1 MGFARNGKEYLL
13 TDSADQVSG
22 SSSQADT
29 SFTKILIVALLFFL
43 SGASSLIYQV
53 IWTRQ
58 MVFVFGSSTFASATV
73 LSSFMGGLA
82 AGSFV
87 AGKYADRLKN
97 PFLVYGILEGIIGV
111 WALLAPFMFDAAL
124 PLYKAFYLQLHLQ
137 ILPFSLLRFLVVA
150 LILLVPTA
158 CMGATLPILSRFIT
172 NSLNVVGERVGTL
185 YSINTLGAVF
195 GATAGGFYLIPQF
208 GLNVSTMTAAG
219 TNVLLTLIVF
229 ALSKSWSQ
237 FASSPTP
244 AAAEEG
250 KVGTKLN
257 LPKPAFYTMIAFG
270 ISGAI
275 AMIYEVAWTR
285 ALLLVIGSTT
295 YAFSIMLS
303 TFLVGIFLGSL
314 ISSRLADRVKD
325 PVFWFAVCQF
335 LLGIAGI
342 ASIVM
347 FVYLPYWNIVANHQ
361 NYFNPEV
368 GMAVR
373 FLLAAAVLVPVTI
386 FLGATFP
393 LAVKACALE
402 LERLGNSI
410 GTLYS
415 VNTLGAIIGSFA
427 AGFIIIP
434 ALGGEQTLICCSLA
448 NVLLG
453 VGLLLAVC
461 EGRQVFKVVG
471 SIVGVGL
478 IVWTAQ
484 QPKVWNLF
492 MLTSSQKVRRGMN
505 FANKTEQVAPFAEWA
520 KVVEDAFKILYWKDG
535 LCANVAVVEFKDK
548 QHSLFT
554 NGHIDASD
562 GTTDMPT
569 QVLLPA
575 IPLFLKPGAT
585 DVADV
590 GWGSG
595 CTMGYAMLFPIKN
608 MVCAEIEPAVIE
620 TSKFFHDVNMAPETD
635 PRLRIEYN
643 DGRNYLLATDEK
655 FDVITSEPSNP
666 WQAGV
671 CNLYTQQYFQVCHDR
686 LKPGGVFTMWW
697 QCNEVSSD
705 NLLRVFRALKNA
717 FKHLVIFQTFPGD
730 IVACASDEPI
740 KINLKSVEAALENS
754 PKLRSKMQQFGGIA
768 VGEDLPLKVL
778 MADDAIDKLIAN
790 VPANTD
796 DRNFIEFDVAKTYEQ
811 KNFSVQNAKWF
822 ADNAG
827 SVWDVVDWGTMSDAE
842 KAAKMAGISERGMV
856 RDSPL
861 AQLWATQSYKVHP
874 NAFALC
880 VQALID
886 AQKKGDFERAYE
898 LSDFAVKHFSGDVRP
913 ICVRGIIELLAGT
926 PLKARKDF
934 EDALKVDPNNKIYKF
949 RLAQTYMPELRE
961 WYQIANLPMK
971 DIGKADTNPD
981 KVLELVTPV
990 LGDANFL
997 MQNPAA
1003 LGIAANAYLMQGKL
1017 DDAFLAIQNFLKV
1030 RRDDITGLKLMAQI
1044 CTRRNDSRGA
1054 DYCNQK
1060 VAELSKIL
1068 SLRLVQNAAVLA
1080 KNGRGK
1086 YALGAI
1092 KRALDAYPASAEAR
1106 QVLHQMAQAGD
1117 ADAASLM
1124 KTLAGWSFEDL
1135 QAYKELEA
1143 NKSQQSNQLPS
1154 PQPGQSELSK

>member
-1 MGFARNGKEYLL
+1 M
-13 TDSADQVSG
+13 TDSAAVPEAKTG
-22 SSSQADT
+22 EN
-29 SFTKILIVALLFFL
+29 SFAKIFIVALLFFL

-82 AGSFV
+82 LGSFV
-87 AGKYADRLKN
+87 AGKYADKMRN
-97 PFLVYGILEGIIGV
+97 PFIVYGILEGIIGL
-111 WALLAPFMFDAAL
+111 WALAAPFMFDAAL
-124 PLYKAFYLQLHLQ
+124 PLYKAFYLQMHLQ
-137 ILPFSLLRFLVVA
+137 ILPFSILRFLVVA

-172 NSLNVVGERVGTL
+172 NSLKVVGERVGTL
-185 YSINTLGAVF
+185 YAINTLGAVF
-195 GATAGGFYLIPQF
+195 GATAGGFYLIPEF
-208 GLNVSTMTAAG
+208 GLSVATMAAAG
-219 TNVLLTLIVF
+219 TNVLLTVIVV
-229 ALSKSWSQ
+229 ALSKSWAS
-237 FASSPTP
+237 FASPPVAPLSGDDKSEDAKSAPL
-244 AAAEEG
+244 A
-250 KVGTKLN
+250 
-257 LPKPAFYTMIAFG
+257 LPKPALYTVIAFG

-275 AMIYEVAWTR
+275 AMVYEVAWTR

-303 TFLVGIFLGSL
+303 TFLLGIFLGSFVA
-314 ISSRLADRVKD
+314 SRLADKVKD
-325 PVFWFAVCQF
+325 PVFWFGLLQV
-335 LLGIAGI
+335 LLGIAGVV
-342 ASIVM
+342 SIVM
-347 FVYLPYWNIVANHQ
+347 FTYLPYWNILANHQ
-361 NYFNPEV
+361 NYYNPQV

-373 FLLAAAVLVPVTI
+373 FLLAGAVLVPVTI

-393 LAVKACALE
+393 LAVKSCSLE
-402 LERLGNSI
+402 LERIGNSV

-427 AGFIIIP
+427 GGFIIIP
-434 ALGGEQTLICCSLA
+434 ALGGEQTLITCAMA
-448 NVLLG
+448 NAMLGAGLLLSG
-453 VGLLLAVC
+453 VEGHKVAKILSSVVAVGLL
-461 EGRQVFKVVG
+461 
-471 SIVGVGL
+471 
-478 IVWTAQ
+478 VWTAQ
-484 QPKVWNLF
+484 QPKVWNLY

-505 FANKTEQVAPFAEWA
+505 FVNKEDPVQPFGEWA
-520 KVVEDAFKILYWKDG
+520 KVVESAFDILFFKDG
-535 LCANVAVVEFKDK
+535 LCANVAVVQFKDK
-548 QHSLFT
+548 QKSLFT

-595 CTMGYAMLFPIKN
+595 CTMGYALLFPIKN

-620 TSKFFHDVNMAPETD
+620 TSKFFHDVNLAPEKD
-635 PRLRIEYN
+635 SRLRIEYN
-643 DGRNYLLATDEK
+643 DGRNFLLATDEK

-697 QCNEVSSD
+697 QCNEVSSN
-705 NLLRVFRALKNA
+705 NLLRVFKALKGA
-717 FKHLVIFQTFPGD
+717 FKHLCIFQTFPGD
-730 IVACASDEPI
+730 IAAVASDEPI
-740 KINLKSVEAALENS
+740 KINIKSIEAALAAS
-754 PKLRSKMQQFGGIA
+754 PKLREKMAQYGGIA

-796 DRNFIEFDVAKTYEQ
+796 DRNYIEFDVAKTYEQ
-811 KNFSVQNAKWF
+811 KNYSLENAKWF
-822 ADNAG
+822 VENSG
-827 SVWDVVDWGTMSDAE
+827 SVWDVVDWGTMTDAE
-842 KAAKMAGISERGMV
+842 KASKMAGISERGMV

-880 VQALID
+880 VQALIY
-886 AQKKGDFERAYE
+886 AQKKGDFDQAFA
-898 LSDFAVKHFSGDVRP
+898 LADFAVKHFPGDVRP
-913 ICVRGIIELLAGT
+913 VCVRGIVELLAGA
-926 PLKARKDF
+926 PLRARKDF
-934 EDALKVDPNNKIYKF
+934 EEALKSDPDNKIYKF
-949 RLAQTYMPELRE
+949 RLAQTYMPELRD

-971 DIGKADTNPD
+971 DIGKAETNPA
-981 KVLELVTPV
+981 KVLELVSPV
-990 LGDANFL
+990 LNDTNFL
-997 MQNPAA
+997 VQNPAA
-1003 LGIAANAYLMQGKL
+1003 IGIAANAYLLQGKT
-1017 DDAFLAIQNFLKV
+1017 DEAFLAIQNFLRV
-1030 RRDDITGLKLMAQI
+1030 RRDDLTGLRLMAQV
-1044 CTRRNDSRGA
+1044 CTKKGDARGA

-1060 VAELSKIL
+1060 VAELSKVL
-1068 SLRLVQNAAVLA
+1068 SLRLVQNGAMLA
-1080 KNGRGK
+1080 KAGRIK
-1086 YALGAI
+1086 YAIGAL

-1106 QVLHQMAQAGD
+1106 QVLHQIAKAGD
-1117 ADAASLM
+1117 PDAATLM

-1143 NKSQQSNQLPS
+1143 
-1154 PQPGQSELSK
+1154 SKAEKKPAP